1 MTERV
6 TAAYGARADEY
17 AALLGSMDTVHPDD
31 RALVDAWAAGRSGP
45 LVDAGCG
52 PGHWTAHL
60 ARQGH
65 RVSGID
71 AAPEFVEHARRTH
84 GALDADIDF
93 RVASLDALPLVDG
106 SVDGVLAW
114 YSVIHHEPSQIGGAL
129 AEFRRVL
136 APGGGL
142 LLGFF
147 EGAAVEA
154 FDHAV
159 VTAYRW
165 PVASLAALLDGAG
178 FDVVDVHTRTDPGH
192 RPHGAISAARR

>member
-6 TAAYGARADEY
+6 TAAYSARADEY
-17 AALLGSMDTVHPDD
+17 AALLGSMDAVHPDD
-31 RALVDAWAAGRSGP
+31 RALVDAWAAGQSGA

-84 GALDADIDF
+84 GASVDF
-93 RVASLDALPLVDG
+93 RVGSLDALPLADG

-114 YSVIHHEPSQIGGAL
+114 YSVIHHEPSRIGGPL
-129 AEFRRVL
+129 DEFRRVL
-136 APGGGL
+136 TPGGGL

-159 VTAYRW
+159 ITAYRW
-165 PVASLAALLDGAG
+165 PVASLAALLDEAG

-192 RPHGAISAARR
+192 RPHGAISAVRR

>member
-6 TAAYGARADEY
+6 SAAYSARADEY
-17 AALLGSMDTVHPDD
+17 AALLGSMNAVHPDD
-31 RALVDAWAAGRSGP
+31 RALVDAWATGRSGP

-71 AAPEFVEHARRTH
+71 AVPEFVEHARRTH
-84 GALDADIDF
+84 SASVDF
-93 RVASLDALPLVDG
+93 RLGSLDALPLADG
-106 SVDGVLAW
+106 SVDGILAW
-114 YSVIHHEPSQIGGAL
+114 YSVIHHEPSRIGGAL

-136 APGGGL
+136 TPGGGL

-165 PVASLAALLDGAG
+165 PVASLAALLDEAG
-178 FDVVDVHTRTDPGH
+178 FDVVDAHTRTDPGH
-192 RPHGAISAARR
+192 RPHGAISAVRR

>member
-6 TAAYGARADEY
+6 TAAYSARADEY
-17 AALLGSMDTVHPDD
+17 AALLGSMDAVHLDD
-31 RALVDAWAAGRSGP
+31 RALVDAWAAGQSGP
-45 LVDAGCG
+45 LIDAGCG

-71 AAPEFVEHARRTH
+71 GTPEFVEHARRTH
-84 GALDADIDF
+84 GASVDF
-93 RVASLDALPLVDG
+93 RVGSLDALPLADG

-114 YSVIHHEPSQIGGAL
+114 YSVIHHEPSRIGGPL

-147 EGAAVEA
+147 EGDAVEA

-165 PVASLAALLDGAG
+165 PVASLVALLDEAG

-192 RPHGAISAARR
+192 RPHGAISAVRR

>member
-6 TAAYGARADEY
+6 AAAYSARADEY
-17 AALLGSMDTVHPDD
+17 AALLGSMDTVHPED
-31 RALVDAWAAGRSGP
+31 RALVDAWAADRDG
-45 LVDAGCG
+45 LLLDAGCG

-60 ARQGH
+60 ARQGN
-65 RVSGID
+65 RVIGID
-71 AAPEFVEHARRTH
+71 AAAAFVEHARRTH
-84 GALDADIDF
+84 DASDVDIGF
-93 RVASLDALPLVDG
+93 RVGSLDALPLADG

-114 YSVIHHEPSQIGGAL
+114 YSVIHHEPSRISAPL
-129 AEFRRVL
+129 NEFRRVL

-147 EGAAVEA
+147 EGPAIEA

-165 PVASLAALLDGAG
+165 PVASLGALLDEAG
-178 FDVVDVHTRTDPGH
+178 FDVVDVHTRTGPDH
-192 RPHGAISAARR
+192 RPHAAIGAVRR

>member
-1 MTERV
+1 MKERV
-6 TAAYGARADEY
+6 TAAYSARADEY
-17 AALLGSMDTVHPDD
+17 AALLGSMDAVHPDD
-31 RALVDAWAAGRSGP
+31 RALVDAWAAGQSGA

-71 AAPEFVEHARRTH
+71 GTPEFVEHARRTH
-84 GALDADIDF
+84 GASVDF
-93 RVASLDALPLVDG
+93 RVGSLDALPLADG

-114 YSVIHHEPSQIGGAL
+114 YSVIHHEPSRIGGPL
-129 AEFRRVL
+129 DEFRRVL
-136 APGGGL
+136 TPGGGL

-159 VTAYRW
+159 ITAYRW
-165 PVASLAALLDGAG
+165 PVASLAALLDEAG

-192 RPHGAISAARR
+192 RPHGAISAVRR

>member
-6 TAAYGARADEY
+6 TAAYSARADEY
-17 AALLGSMDTVHPDD
+17 AALLGSMGAVHPDD
-31 RALVDAWAAGRSGP
+31 RALVDAWAAGQSGA

-84 GALDADIDF
+84 GASVDF
-93 RVASLDALPLVDG
+93 RVGSLDALPLADG

-114 YSVIHHEPSQIGGAL
+114 YAVIHHEPSRIGGPL
-129 AEFRRVL
+129 DEFRRVL
-136 APGGGL
+136 TPGGGL

-147 EGAAVEA
+147 EGDAVEA

-165 PVASLAALLDGAG
+165 PVASLAALLDEAG

-192 RPHGAISAARR
+192 RPHGAISAVRR

>member
-6 TAAYGARADEY
+6 TAAYSARADEY
-17 AALLGSMDTVHPDD
+17 AALLGSMDAVHPDD
-31 RALVDAWAAGRSGP
+31 RALVEAWAAGRSGP

-52 PGHWTAHL
+52 PGHWTAYL

-71 AAPEFVEHARRTH
+71 AVPEFVEHARRTH
-84 GALDADIDF
+84 GASVDF
-93 RVASLDALPLVDG
+93 RVGSLDALPLADG

-136 APGGGL
+136 TPGGGL

-165 PVASLAALLDGAG
+165 PVASLVALLGKAG

-192 RPHGAISAARR
+192 RPHGAISAVRR

>member
-6 TAAYGARADEY
+6 TAAYSARADEY
-17 AALLGSMDTVHPDD
+17 AALLGSMDAVHLDD
-31 RALVDAWAAGRSGP
+31 RALVDAWAAGQSGP
-45 LVDAGCG
+45 LIDAGCG

-71 AAPEFVEHARRTH
+71 GTPEFVEHARRTH
-84 GALDADIDF
+84 GASVDF
-93 RVASLDALPLVDG
+93 RVGSLDALPLADG

-114 YSVIHHEPSQIGGAL
+114 YSVIHHEPSRIGGPL
-129 AEFRRVL
+129 DEFRRVL
-136 APGGGL
+136 TPGGGL

-159 VTAYRW
+159 ITAYRW
-165 PVASLAALLDGAG
+165 PVVSLAALLDEAG
-178 FDVVDVHTRTDPGH
+178 FDVVDIHTRTDPGH
-192 RPHGAISAARR
+192 RPHGAISAVRR

>member
-6 TAAYGARADEY
+6 TAAYSARADEY
-17 AALLGSMDTVHPDD
+17 AALLGSMDAVHPDD
-31 RALVDAWAAGRSGP
+31 RALVDAWAAGQSGA

-60 ARQGH
+60 GRQGH
-65 RVSGID
+65 RVTGID

-84 GALDADIDF
+84 GASVDF
-93 RVASLDALPLVDG
+93 RVGSLDALPLADG

-114 YSVIHHEPSQIGGAL
+114 YSVIHHEPSRIGGPL
-129 AEFRRVL
+129 DEFRRVL

-159 VTAYRW
+159 ITAYRW
-165 PVASLAALLDGAG
+165 PVASLAALLDEAG

-192 RPHGAISAARR
+192 RPHGAISAVRR

>member
-6 TAAYGARADEY
+6 SAAYSARADEY
-17 AALLGSMDTVHPDD
+17 AALLGSMDAVHPDD
-31 RALVDAWAAGRSGP
+31 RALVDAWATGRSGP

-71 AAPEFVEHARRTH
+71 AVPEFVEHARRTH
-84 GALDADIDF
+84 SASVDF
-93 RVASLDALPLVDG
+93 RLGSLEALPLADG
-106 SVDGVLAW
+106 SVDGILAW
-114 YSVIHHEPSQIGGAL
+114 YSVIHHEPSRIGGAL
-129 AEFRRVL
+129 AEFDRVL
-136 APGGGL
+136 TPGGGL

-165 PVASLAALLDGAG
+165 PVASLAALLDEAG
-178 FDVVDVHTRTDPGH
+178 FDVVDAHTRTDPGH
-192 RPHGAISAARR
+192 RPHGAISAVRR

>member
-1 MTERV
+1 MKERV
-6 TAAYGARADEY
+6 TAAYSARADEY
-17 AALLGSMDTVHPDD
+17 AALLGSMDAVHPDD
-31 RALVDAWAAGRSGP
+31 RALVDAWAAGQSGA

-60 ARQGH
+60 AQQGH

-84 GALDADIDF
+84 GASVDF
-93 RVASLDALPLVDG
+93 RVGSLDALPLADG

-114 YSVIHHEPSQIGGAL
+114 YSVIHHEPSRIGGPL
-129 AEFRRVL
+129 DEFRRVL
-136 APGGGL
+136 TPGGGL

-165 PVASLAALLDGAG
+165 PVASLAALLDEAG
-178 FDVVDVHTRTDPGH
+178 FDVVDVRTRTDPGH
-192 RPHGAISAARR
+192 RPHGAISAVRR

>member
-6 TAAYGARADEY
+6 TAAYSARADEY
-17 AALLGSMDTVHPDD
+17 AALLGSMDAVHPDD
-31 RALVDAWAAGRSGP
+31 RALVDAWAAGQSGA

-60 ARQGH
+60 AQQGH

-84 GALDADIDF
+84 GASVDF
-93 RVASLDALPLVDG
+93 RVGSLDALPLADG

-114 YSVIHHEPSQIGGAL
+114 YSVIHHEPSRIGGPL
-129 AEFRRVL
+129 DEFRRVL
-136 APGGGL
+136 SPGGGL

-159 VTAYRW
+159 ITAYRW
-165 PVASLAALLDGAG
+165 PVVSLAALLDEAG

-192 RPHGAISAARR
+192 RPHGAISAVRR

>member
-17 AALLGSMDTVHPDD
+17 AALLGSMDAVHPDD
-31 RALVDAWAAGRSGP
+31 RALVDAWATSRSGP

-71 AAPEFVEHARRTH
+71 AVPEFVEHARRTH
-84 GALDADIDF
+84 GASVDF
-93 RVASLDALPLVDG
+93 RVGSLDALPLADG
-106 SVDGVLAW
+106 SVDGILAW
-114 YSVIHHEPSQIGGAL
+114 YSVIHHEPSRIGGAL

-136 APGGGL
+136 TPGGGL

-165 PVASLAALLDGAG
+165 PVASLAALLDEAG
-178 FDVVDVHTRTDPGH
+178 FDVVDAHTRTDPGH
-192 RPHGAISAARR
+192 RPHGAISAVRR

>member
-6 TAAYGARADEY
+6 TAAYSARAEEY
-17 AALLGSMDTVHPDD
+17 ATLLGSMDAVHPDD
-31 RALVDAWAAGRSGP
+31 RAVVEAWAAGRSGP

-71 AAPEFVEHARRTH
+71 AVPEFVERARRTH
-84 GALDADIDF
+84 GAVDADIDF
-93 RVASLDALPLVDG
+93 RVGSLDALPLADG

-114 YSVIHHEPSQIGGAL
+114 YSVIHHEPSRIGGAL
-129 AEFRRVL
+129 DEFHRVL

-165 PVASLAALLDGAG
+165 PVASLATLLDGAG
-178 FDVVDVHTRTDPGH
+178 FDVVDVHTRTAPGH
-192 RPHGAISAARR
+192 RPHGAISAVRR

>member
-1 MTERV
+1 MKERV
-6 TAAYGARADEY
+6 TAAYSARADEY
-17 AALLGSMDTVHPDD
+17 AALLGSMDAVHPDD
-31 RALVDAWAAGRSGP
+31 RALVDAWAAGQSGA

-60 ARQGH
+60 GRQGH

-71 AAPEFVEHARRTH
+71 GTPEFVEHARRTH
-84 GALDADIDF
+84 GASVDF
-93 RVASLDALPLVDG
+93 RVGSLDALPLADG

-114 YSVIHHEPSQIGGAL
+114 YSVIHHEPSRIGGPL
-129 AEFRRVL
+129 DEFRRVL
-136 APGGGL
+136 TPGGGL

-159 VTAYRW
+159 ITAYRW
-165 PVASLAALLDGAG
+165 PVASLAALLDEAG

-192 RPHGAISAARR
+192 RPHGAISAVRR

>member
-6 TAAYGARADEY
+6 TAAYSARADEY
-17 AALLGSMDTVHPDD
+17 AALLGSMDAVHPDD
-31 RALVDAWAAGRSGP
+31 RALVDAWAAGQSGP
-45 LVDAGCG
+45 LIDAGCG

-71 AAPEFVEHARRTH
+71 GTPEFVEHARRTH
-84 GALDADIDF
+84 GASVDF
-93 RVASLDALPLVDG
+93 RVGSLDALPLADG

-114 YSVIHHEPSQIGGAL
+114 YSVIHHEPSRIGGPL

-147 EGAAVEA
+147 EGDAVEA

-165 PVASLAALLDGAG
+165 PVASLVALLDEAG
-178 FDVVDVHTRTDPGH
+178 FDVVDVHTRADPGH
-192 RPHGAISAARR
+192 RPHGAISAVRR

>member
-1 MTERV
+1 MKERV
-6 TAAYGARADEY
+6 TAAYSARADEY
-17 AALLGSMDTVHPDD
+17 AALLGSMDAVHPDD
-31 RALVDAWAAGRSGP
+31 RALVDAWAAGQSGA

-60 ARQGH
+60 AQQGH

-84 GALDADIDF
+84 GASVDF
-93 RVASLDALPLVDG
+93 RVGSLDALPLADG

-114 YSVIHHEPSQIGGAL
+114 YSVIHHEPSRIGGPL
-129 AEFRRVL
+129 DEFRRVL
-136 APGGGL
+136 TPGGGL

-159 VTAYRW
+159 ITAYRW
-165 PVASLAALLDGAG
+165 PVASLAALLDEAG

-192 RPHGAISAARR
+192 RPHGAISAVRR

>member
-6 TAAYGARADEY
+6 TAAYSARADEY
-17 AALLGSMDTVHPDD
+17 AALLGSMDAVHPDD
-31 RALVDAWAAGRSGP
+31 RSLVDDWAAGRSGP

-71 AAPEFVEHARRTH
+71 AVPEFVEHARRTH
-84 GALDADIDF
+84 RPSVEF
-93 RVASLDALPLVDG
+93 RVGSLDALPLADG

-114 YSVIHHEPSQIGGAL
+114 YSVIHHEPSRIGEPL

-136 APGGGL
+136 TPVGGL

-147 EGAAVEA
+147 EGDAVEV

-159 VTAYRW
+159 VSAYRW
-165 PVASLAALLDGAG
+165 PVASLVTVLDEAG

-192 RPHGAISAARR
+192 RPHGAISAVRR

>member
-6 TAAYGARADEY
+6 SAAYSARADEY
-17 AALLGSMDTVHPDD
+17 AALLGSMDAVHPDD
-31 RALVDAWAAGRSGP
+31 RALVDAWATGRSGP

-65 RVSGID
+65 RASGID
-71 AAPEFVEHARRTH
+71 AVPEFVEHARRTH
-84 GALDADIDF
+84 SASVDF
-93 RVASLDALPLVDG
+93 RLGSLEALPLADG
-106 SVDGVLAW
+106 SADGILAW
-114 YSVIHHEPSQIGGAL
+114 YSVIHHEPSRIGGAL
-129 AEFRRVL
+129 AEFDRVL
-136 APGGGL
+136 TPGGGL

-165 PVASLAALLDGAG
+165 PVASLAALLDEAG
-178 FDVVDVHTRTDPGH
+178 FDVVDAHTRTDPGH
-192 RPHGAISAARR
+192 RPHGAISAVRR

>member
-6 TAAYGARADEY
+6 TAAYSARADEY
-17 AALLGSMDTVHPDD
+17 AALLGSMDAVHPDD
-31 RALVDAWAAGRSGP
+31 RALVDAWAAGQSGP
-45 LVDAGCG
+45 LIDAGCG

-71 AAPEFVEHARRTH
+71 GTPEFVEHARRTH
-84 GALDADIDF
+84 GASVDF
-93 RVASLDALPLVDG
+93 RVGSLDALPLADG

-114 YSVIHHEPSQIGGAL
+114 YSVMHHEPSRIGGPL

-136 APGGGL
+136 TPGGGL

-147 EGAAVEA
+147 EGDAVEA

-165 PVASLAALLDGAG
+165 PVASLVALLDEAG

-192 RPHGAISAARR
+192 RPHGTISAVRR

>member
-1 MTERV
+1 MKERV
-6 TAAYGARADEY
+6 TAAYSARADEY
-17 AALLGSMDTVHPDD
+17 AALLGSMDAVHPDD
-31 RALVDAWAAGRSGP
+31 RALVDAWAAGQSGA

-71 AAPEFVEHARRTH
+71 GTPEFVEHARRTH
-84 GALDADIDF
+84 GASVDF
-93 RVASLDALPLVDG
+93 RVGSLDALPLADG

-114 YSVIHHEPSQIGGAL
+114 YSLIHHEPSRIGGPL
-129 AEFRRVL
+129 DEFRRVL
-136 APGGGL
+136 TPGGGL

-159 VTAYRW
+159 ITAHRW
-165 PVASLAALLDGAG
+165 PVASLVALLDEAG

-192 RPHGAISAARR
+192 RPHGAISAVRR

>member
-6 TAAYGARADEY
+6 TAAYSARADEY
-17 AALLGSMDTVHPDD
+17 AALLGSMDAVHPDD
-31 RALVDAWAAGRSGP
+31 RALVEAWAAGRSGP

-52 PGHWTAHL
+52 PGHWTAYL

-71 AAPEFVEHARRTH
+71 TVPEFVEHARRTH
-84 GALDADIDF
+84 GASVDF
-93 RVASLDALPLVDG
+93 RVGSLDALPLADG

-114 YSVIHHEPSQIGGAL
+114 YSVIHHEPSRIGGAL

-136 APGGGL
+136 TPGGGL

-165 PVASLAALLDGAG
+165 PVASLAALLDEAG
-178 FDVVDVHTRTDPGH
+178 FDVVDVHTRTDPGP
-192 RPHGAISAARR
+192 RPHGAISAVRR

>member
-6 TAAYGARADEY
+6 TRAYSARADEY
-17 AALLGSMDTVHPDD
+17 AAVLGSMDTVHPED
-31 RALVDAWAAGRSGP
+31 RALVDAWAAVRDG
-45 LVDAGCG
+45 LLLDAGCG

-60 ARQGH
+60 ARQGN
-65 RVSGID
+65 RVIGID

-84 GALDADIDF
+84 DASVDF
-93 RVASLDALPLVDG
+93 RVGSLDALPLADG

-114 YSVIHHEPSQIGGAL
+114 YSVIHHEPSRIGGPL
-129 AEFRRVL
+129 EEFRRVL
-136 APGGGL
+136 TPGGGL

-165 PVASLAALLDGAG
+165 PVASLVALLDEAG
-178 FDVVDVHTRTDPGH
+178 FDVVDVHTRTDSGH
-192 RPHGAISAARR
+192 RPHGAISAVRR

>member
-6 TAAYGARADEY
+6 TAAYSARADEY
-17 AALLGSMDTVHPDD
+17 AALLGSMDAVHPDD
-31 RALVDAWAAGRSGP
+31 RALVDAWAAGQSGA

-60 ARQGH
+60 AQQGH

-71 AAPEFVEHARRTH
+71 AAPEFVEHARRTY
-84 GALDADIDF
+84 GASVGF
-93 RVASLDALPLVDG
+93 RVGSLDALPLADG

-114 YSVIHHEPSQIGGAL
+114 YSVIHHEPSRIGGPL
-129 AEFRRVL
+129 DEFRRVL
-136 APGGGL
+136 TPGGGL

-165 PVASLAALLDGAG
+165 PVAFLAALLDEAG
-178 FDVVDVHTRTDPGH
+178 FDVVDVRTRTDPGH
-192 RPHGAISAARR
+192 RPHGAISAVRR

>member
-6 TAAYGARADEY
+6 TAAYSARADEY
-17 AALLGSMDTVHPDD
+17 AALLGSMDAVHPDD
-31 RALVDAWAAGRSGP
+31 RALVDAWAAGQSGA

-84 GALDADIDF
+84 GASVDF
-93 RVASLDALPLVDG
+93 RVGSLDALPLADG
-106 SVDGVLAW
+106 SVDGVLGW
-114 YSVIHHEPSQIGGAL
+114 YSVIHHEPSRIGGPL
-129 AEFRRVL
+129 DEFRRVL
-136 APGGGL
+136 TPGGGL

-147 EGAAVEA
+147 EGDAVEA

-165 PVASLAALLDGAG
+165 PVASLAALLDEAG

-192 RPHGAISAARR
+192 RPHGAISAVRR

>member
-6 TAAYGARADEY
+6 TAAYSARADEY
-17 AALLGSMDTVHPDD
+17 AALLGSMDAVHPDD
-31 RALVDAWAAGRSGP
+31 RALVDAWAAGQSGA

-60 ARQGH
+60 AQQGH

-84 GALDADIDF
+84 GAAVDF
-93 RVASLDALPLVDG
+93 RVGSLGALPLADG

-114 YSVIHHEPSQIGGAL
+114 YSVIHHEPSRIGGPL
-129 AEFRRVL
+129 DEFRRVL
-136 APGGGL
+136 TPGGGL

-159 VTAYRW
+159 ITAYRW
-165 PVASLAALLDGAG
+165 PVVSLAALLDEAG

-192 RPHGAISAARR
+192 RPHGAISAVRR

>member
-6 TAAYGARADEY
+6 TAAYSARADEY
-17 AALLGSMDTVHPDD
+17 AALLGSMDAVRPDD
-31 RALVDAWAAGRSGP
+31 RALVDAWADGQSGA

-60 ARQGH
+60 AQQGH

-84 GALDADIDF
+84 GASVDF
-93 RVASLDALPLVDG
+93 RVGSLDALPLADG

-114 YSVIHHEPSQIGGAL
+114 YSVIHHEPSRIGGPL
-129 AEFRRVL
+129 DEFRRVL
-136 APGGGL
+136 TPGGGL

-159 VTAYRW
+159 ITAYRW
-165 PVASLAALLDGAG
+165 PVVSLAALLDEAG

-192 RPHGAISAARR
+192 RPHGAISAVRR

>member
-6 TAAYGARADEY
+6 TAAYSARADEY
-17 AALLGSMDTVHPDD
+17 AALLGSMDAVHPDD
-31 RALVDAWAAGRSGP
+31 RALVDAWAAGQSGA

-84 GALDADIDF
+84 GASVDF
-93 RVASLDALPLVDG
+93 RVGSLDALPLADG

-114 YSVIHHEPSQIGGAL
+114 YSVIHHEPSRIGGPL
-129 AEFRRVL
+129 DEFRRVL
-136 APGGGL
+136 TPGGGL

-159 VTAYRW
+159 ITAYRW
-165 PVASLAALLDGAG
+165 PVVSLAALLDEAG

-192 RPHGAISAARR
+192 RPHGAISAVRR

>member
-6 TAAYGARADEY
+6 TAAYSARADEY
-17 AALLGSMDTVHPDD
+17 AALLGSMDAVHPDD
-31 RALVDAWAAGRSGP
+31 RALVDAWAAGRGGP

-60 ARQGH
+60 ALRGH
-65 RVSGID
+65 RVSDID
-71 AAPEFVEHARRTH
+71 AVPEFIEHARRTH
-84 GALDADIDF
+84 DASVDF
-93 RVASLDALPLVDG
+93 RVGSLDALPLADG

-114 YSVIHHEPSQIGGAL
+114 YSVIHHEPSRISVPL
-129 AEFRRVL
+129 EEFRRVL
-136 APGGGL
+136 TPGGGL

-147 EGAAVEA
+147 ASAVVEA

-165 PVASLAALLDGAG
+165 PVASLAALLDEAG
-178 FDVVDVHTRTDPGH
+178 LDVVEVHTRTGPGH
-192 RPHGAISAARR
+192 RPHGAISAVHR